1 MAKGPC
7 GERRPDD
14 PAAAAVAAVRIALG
28 EIEARFDPIPEPK
41 RRSRVTTS
49 LHKPGI
55 DIADKPAH
63 NDHDSDTSPI
73 PALGRAGGLRGGRAR
88 AEKLPKERRAEIAR
102 QAAAARWRKDDD

>member
-1 MAKGPC
+1 MAKGPR

-14 PAAAAVAAVRIALG
+14 PAAAAVAAIRIALG
-28 EIEARFDPIPEPK
+28 EIEARYDPEPK
-41 RRSRVTTS
+41 RRSRVTAS
-49 LHKPGI
+49 PHKAGV
-55 DIADKPAH
+55 DIASAQAH
-63 NDHDSDTSPI
+63 NVHDSDTSPI